1 VSETWQL
8 PPSWRFLSH
17 FTYHGVNT
25 LGFAYLYHLNLV
37 TLRATVEP
45 DNTFRNATAI
55 MLAGKHDG
63 MTARQSGAP
72 PSKLKAAMMS
82 GKPGGDA
89 VGQ

>member
-1 VSETWQL
+1 MFPVSFDV
-8 PPSWRFLSH
+8 RFLSH
-17 FTYHGVNT
+17 FTYHGANT
-25 LGFAYLYHLNLV
+25 LGVAYLYHLNLL

-55 MLAGKHDG
+55 MLAGKHEG
-63 MTARQSGAP
+63 RTACQSGAP
-72 PSKLKAAMMS
+72 PSKPEATKMS